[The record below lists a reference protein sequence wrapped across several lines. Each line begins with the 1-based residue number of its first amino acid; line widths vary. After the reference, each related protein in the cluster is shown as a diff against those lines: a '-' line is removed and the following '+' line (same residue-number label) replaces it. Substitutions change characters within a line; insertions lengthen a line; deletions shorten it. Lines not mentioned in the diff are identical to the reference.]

1 MFRRP
6 PSSTL
11 FPYTTLFRSEPI
23 VAAIFSRS
31 MASSRQRTLIARR
44 IAPASLEPPPSP
56 DAIGMRLRIRTRAA
70 GSRPLAAA
78 SARTARLARSSPGA
92 SASGGDSRTSRL
104 RAFATRPRPQGDDR
118 RLDAWRRPESSGR
131 HAADDPRFGERLHK
145 DREVAALA
153 SVARRR
159 ADTSCDLPLY

>member
-1 MFRRP
+1 
-6 PSSTL
+6 
-11 FPYTTLFRSEPI
+11 
-23 VAAIFSRS
+23 

-44 IAPASLEPPPSP
+44 IAPASLGR
-56 DAIGMRLRIRTRAA
+56 AGRTCERDPFVELELF
-70 GSRPLAAA
+70 RPALGGD
-78 SARTARLARSSPGA
+78 TRLAQGRFRALPVEAGLVSQRRTELLAPVPERVAHELQERLLPEGRE
-92 SASGGDSRTSRL
+92 SG
-104 RAFATRPRPQGDDR
+104 TRPRPQGDDR

-159 ADTSCDLPLY
+159 ADTSCDLPPY